1 MKRERDDI
9 VNYWPASSKRWELM
23 TEDSEASV
31 MNIYKNRRMDGEQS
45 SVVEIYIG
53 NQDYSYELI
62 LLLKFSF
69 LLQNP
74 ILR

>member
-1 MKRERDDI
+1 MTKD
-9 VNYWPASSKRWELM
+9 SK
-23 TEDSEASV
+23 ASV
-31 MNIYKNRRMDGEQS
+31 MNIYKNQRMDGEQS

-74 ILR
+74 LLR